1 MTSREKSKAVN
12 NSQGGLMIW
21 HGMTCSGVWRL
32 FRFKPLL
39 HWTRLHRILS
49 LPFSGVYNSVMKRVE
64 SVFYG
69 RRVRNTKIEHPP
81 LFVLGYWRSG
91 TTLLQTL
98 LSRDPQFQH
107 LGLYRALFPWHFLLT
122 EKIVTTLTAPFVPE
136 NRPMDNIKV
145 SWDAPQEDD
154 MSLCIMAQ
162 VSSCMLLS
170 HPHDPSQF
178 WRALKLDELPPEEL
192 KRWKDALMLLV
203 KKQTFASSKR
213 IMMKSPIHTYH
224 IPTLLEMFPDA
235 RFLYIHRDPYNV
247 FRSSCHLRRRM
258 IDENTLG
265 RSIYQDVEEEI
276 ISTYRYGFE
285 KYEKDRELI
294 PKGRL
299 HEISFEEMEKD
310 PVRELRTAYEELDLP
325 GFDELE
331 KALQPELE
339 SLKQYK
345 KNEFQDDPYWV
356 TRVYDDLRPAFERFG
371 YQKPGTVANEQS
383 NEQTN
388 EPTNV

>member
-1 MTSREKSKAVN
+1 MTSSEKTKAVN
-12 NSQGGLMIW
+12 NSQGGLLIW
-21 HGMTCSGVWRL
+21 HGMTCSGLWRL

-39 HWTRLHRILS
+39 HWKRLHRILS
-49 LPFSGVYNSVMKRVE
+49 LPVFGVYNSVMKRVE
-64 SVFYG
+64 SAVYG
-69 RRVRNTKIEHPP
+69 RRIRNTKIEHPP

-170 HPHDPSQF
+170 HPHDPAQF
-178 WRALKLDELPPEEL
+178 WRALKLHELPPEEL
-192 KRWKDALMLLV
+192 QRWKDSLMLLV

-213 IMMKSPIHTYH
+213 IMMKSPIHTFH

-235 RFLYIHRDPYNV
+235 RFLYIYRNPYNV

-265 RSIYQDVEEEI
+265 RSVYEGTEEEV
-276 ISTYRYGFE
+276 ISTYRYGLE

-310 PVRELRTAYEELDLP
+310 PVGELKAAYDELDLP
-325 GFDELE
+325 GFEELE

-339 SLKQYK
+339 SLKRYQ

-356 TRVYDDLRPAFERFG
+356 TRVYDDLRSAFERFG
-371 YQKPGTVANEQS
+371 YQKPGAVAS
-383 NEQTN
+383 TQTS

>member
-1 MTSREKSKAVN
+1 
-12 NSQGGLMIW
+12 MIW
-21 HGMTCSGVWRL
+21 HGMTCSGLWRL

-39 HWTRLHRILS
+39 HWRRLHRILS
-49 LPFSGVYNSVMKRVE
+49 LPFFGIYNSVMSRFE
-64 SVFYG
+64 SAVYG
-69 RRVRNTKIEHPP
+69 RRVRNTKVEQAP

-98 LSRDPQFQH
+98 LTRDPQFQH

-122 EKIVTTLTAPFVPE
+122 EKVVTSLTAPFVPA

-162 VSSCMLLS
+162 VSACMLLS

-178 WRALKLDELPPEEL
+178 WRALKLHELPPEEL
-192 KRWKDALMLLV
+192 QRWKDSLMLLV

-213 IMMKSPIHTYH
+213 IIMKSPIHTYH

-235 RFLYIHRDPYNV
+235 RFLYIHRNPYNV
-247 FRSSCHLRRRM
+247 FRSSCHLRHRM

-265 RSIYQDVEEEI
+265 KSVYDGTEEEVI
-276 ISTYRYGFE
+276 RTYRYGFE
-285 KYEKDRELI
+285 KYEKDRQLI
-294 PKGRL
+294 PSGRL
-299 HEISFEEMEKD
+299 HEISFEKMEQD
-310 PVRELRTAYEELDLP
+310 PVGELRSAYEGLELP
-325 GFDELE
+325 AFEELE
-331 KALQPELE
+331 KALQPELQ
-339 SLKQYK
+339 SLKRYK

-356 TRVYDDLRPAFERFG
+356 NRVYDEMRPAFERFG
-371 YQKPGTVANEQS
+371 YETPGSVTPPRK
-383 NEQTN
+383 N
-388 EPTNV
+388 EPSNV